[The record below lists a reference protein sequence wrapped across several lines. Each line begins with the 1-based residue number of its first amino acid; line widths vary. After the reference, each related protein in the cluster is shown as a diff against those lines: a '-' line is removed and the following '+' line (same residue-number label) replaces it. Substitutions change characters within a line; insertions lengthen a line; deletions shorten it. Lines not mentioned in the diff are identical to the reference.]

1 MEIAIIMGLLIA
13 LIFSG
18 LWIQMAVG
26 ISAAC
31 YIYLI
36 QGFGG
41 LKALGIVSWGSAE
54 SYTLSAIPLFVLM
67 AEILLGSGLSTR
79 LYTGISP
86 LIRKLPGGLLHTN
99 IIGCGLFA
107 AVSGGSAPTAAAMGT
122 VALPELGSKGYSR
135 KLAAGSLAAGGTLG
149 ILIPP
154 SITFIVYSMFT
165 DTSIAQLFM
174 AGVVPGIVLMLLY
187 MVYIAI
193 RASLQPQLAPTRLAA
208 DEEKVNY
215 LQCLFDVLPLLILIV
230 VVLGSIYGGIATPT
244 EAGAI
249 GTFGAIVIAR
259 MYKSFS
265 LDIMKTA
272 LRRTLV
278 LSGNVLFI
286 VFVSMIFA
294 YATARSGVGEDLVD
308 WFQALGLSQYQFLF
322 GALVFYG
329 VLGCFME
336 GLGMIAITVPILYPT
351 LVAYGI
357 DPIWFGVYIVI
368 LVELGQLTPPLGV
381 ILFVVASTWEEI
393 SIEEVVLGVL
403 PFYLII
409 VGFVFLLI
417 FFPDLALWFPS
428 LMTN

>member
-1 MEIAIIMGLLIA
+1 MEIAIVMCLLIA

-18 LWIQMAVG
+18 LWVQMAVG
-26 ISAAC
+26 VSAVC

-36 QGFGG
+36 QGFAGF
-41 LKALGIVSWGSAE
+41 KALGIVSWGAAN

-79 LYTGISP
+79 LYNGISP

-122 VALPELGSKGYSR
+122 VALPELGAQGYNR
-135 KLAAGSLAAGGTLG
+135 KLSAGSLAAGGTLG

-154 SITFIVYSMFT
+154 SITMIVYSMFT

-174 AGVVPGIVLMLLY
+174 AGVVPGIALMLLY
-187 MVYIAI
+187 MVYLAVRSI
-193 RASLQPQLAPTRLAA
+193 LQPELVPSRTVA
-208 DEEKVNY
+208 EGEKVN
-215 LQCLFDVLPLLILIV
+215 LGACLFDILPLLILIV

-249 GTFGAIVIAR
+249 GTLGAIVIAK

-265 LDIMKTA
+265 LEIMKTA

-286 VFVSMIFA
+286 VFISMIFA
-294 YATARSGVGEDLVD
+294 YVTARSGVGEDLVD
-308 WFQALGLSQYQFLF
+308 WFQALGLSKYQFLIA
-322 GALVFYG
+322 ALVFYG
-329 VLGCFME
+329 ILGCFME

-351 LVAYGI
+351 LMAYGI

-381 ILFVVASTWEEI
+381 ILFVVASTWKEI
-393 SIEEVVLGVL
+393 SVEEVVLGTL

-409 VGFVFLLI
+409 VAFVLI
-417 FFPDLALWFPS
+417 LILFPDLALWFPR

>member
-13 LIFSG
+13 FIFSG

-26 ISAAC
+26 VSAVV

-41 LKALGIVSWGSAE
+41 FKALGIVSWGSAE
-54 SYTLSAIPLFVLM
+54 SYTLSAIPLFVFM

-79 LYTGISP
+79 LYNGISP

-99 IIGCGLFA
+99 VIGCGLFA

-122 VALPELGSKGYSR
+122 VALPELGKKGYNR

-174 AGVVPGIVLMLLY
+174 AGVVPGLVLMVLY

-193 RASLQPQLAPTRLAA
+193 RAMLNPELAPAHIAA
-208 DEEKVNY
+208 EGETVNY
-215 LQCLFDVLPLLILIV
+215 RQCLFDILPLLILIV
-230 VVLGSIYGGIATPT
+230 IVLGSIYGGIATPT

-249 GTFGAIVIAR
+249 GTFGAIIIAY

-265 LDIMKTA
+265 FDIMRTA

-403 PFYLII
+403 PFYLLI
-409 VGFVFLLI
+409 VAFVFLLI
-417 FFPDLALWFPS
+417 FFPDLALWFPR
-428 LMTN
+428 MMIN

>member
-1 MEIAIIMGLLIA
+1 MEIVIVMGLLIA

-18 LWIQMAVG
+18 LWVQMAVG
-26 ISAAC
+26 VSAVL
-31 YIYLI
+31 YVYLI
-36 QGFGG
+36 QGVNGF
-41 LKALGIVSWGSAE
+41 KALGIVSWGSAQ

-79 LYTGISP
+79 LYNGISP
-86 LIRKLPGGLLHTN
+86 LIRRLPGGLLHTN
-99 IIGCGLFA
+99 IVGCGLFA

-122 VALPELGSKGYSR
+122 VALPELGAQGYNR
-135 KLAAGSLAAGGTLG
+135 KLSAGSLAAGGTLG

-174 AGVVPGIVLMLLY
+174 AGVVPGITLMLFY
-187 MVYIAI
+187 MVYIGV
-193 RASLQPQLAPTRLAA
+193 RATLQPQLVPAQTIGK
-208 DEEKVNY
+208 DEKINY
-215 LQCLFDVLPLLILIV
+215 SRCLFDVLPLMILIF

-249 GTFGAIVIAR
+249 GTFGAIIIAK

-265 LDIMKTA
+265 IEIMKTA
-272 LRRTLV
+272 LRRTLI

-286 VFVSMIFA
+286 VFISMIFA

-308 WFQALGLSQYQFLF
+308 WFQTLGLSQYQFLF

-381 ILFVVASTWEEI
+381 ILFVVASTWDEL
-393 SIEEVVLGVL
+393 SIEEVVLGIL

>member
-26 ISAAC
+26 AC
-31 YIYLI
+31 AVVYIYLI

-54 SYTLSAIPLFVLM
+54 SYTLSAIPLFVFM

-79 LYTGISP
+79 LYNGISP

-99 IIGCGLFA
+99 VVGCGLFA

-122 VALPELGSKGYSR
+122 VALPELGKKGYNR

-174 AGVVPGIVLMLLY
+174 AGVVPGIALMLLY

-193 RASLQPQLAPTRLAA
+193 RATLQPELAPAYSGSA
-208 DEEKVNY
+208 DEKVNY
-215 LQCLFDVLPLLILIV
+215 RQCLFDILPLLILIV
-230 VVLGSIYGGIATPT
+230 IVLGSIYGGIATPT

-249 GTFGAIVIAR
+249 GTFGAIIIAR

-265 LDIMKTA
+265 MNIMKTA

-409 VGFVFLLI
+409 VAFVFLLI
-417 FFPDLALWFPS
+417 FFPDLALWFPR
-428 LMTN
+428 MMMN

>member
-1 MEIAIIMGLLIA
+1 MEIAIVMGLLIA

-26 ISAAC
+26 VSAAV

-36 QGFGG
+36 QGLGG

-54 SYTLSAIPLFVLM
+54 NYTLSAIPLFVFM

-79 LYTGISP
+79 LYSGISP

-99 IIGCGLFA
+99 VVGCGLFA

-122 VALPELGSKGYSR
+122 VALPELGKKGYNR

-187 MVYIAI
+187 MAYIAI
-193 RASLQPQLAPTRLAA
+193 RAFLQPELAPAQMSVS
-208 DEEKVNY
+208 DEKVNY
-215 LQCLFDVLPLLILIV
+215 RQCLFDILPLLILIII
-230 VVLGSIYGGIATPT
+230 VLGSIYGGIATPT

-249 GTFGAIVIAR
+249 GTFGAIIIAR
-259 MYKSFS
+259 MYKSFTFE
-265 LDIMKTA
+265 IMKTA

-409 VGFVFLLI
+409 VTFVFLLI
-417 FFPDLALWFPS
+417 FFPDLALWFPR